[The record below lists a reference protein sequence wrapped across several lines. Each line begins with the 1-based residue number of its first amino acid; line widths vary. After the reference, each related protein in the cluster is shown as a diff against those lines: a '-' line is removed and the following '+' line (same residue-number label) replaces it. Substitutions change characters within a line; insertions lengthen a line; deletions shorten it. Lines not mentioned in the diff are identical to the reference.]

1 MLNMESSGI
10 LFKNKMD
17 KAFTQPGIEM
27 NKDTMADIDTFKK
40 GFSEEKIDVG
50 TDNKLSQN
58 NKDMVYGIVDIVKK
72 VEDMNN
78 RKTIANDM
86 IKKFKRENIKFDYDK
101 FLEMCGL
108 NKEKKSETKENLIVK
123 PVSKKFVEKFL
134 KKNGETKE
142 ATGSGSS
149 GAYSAPLFSGEEP
162 DLNKIET
169 KEQKRSTMKAAK
181 KIEKA
186 TNDEGNTFK
195 VGDKAKTFDT
205 KQKITIKGLSK
216 KNGKTMAFYM
226 DGVVGREIDI
236 DGLDPIKEQVEKVEA
251 KEATTSGSVGAYETP
266 SMWAKSTKKKD
277 WGPSRKTQIPGGGFV
292 KVKKKCTKF
301 PYCNQGDINALK
313 ITKNESVR
321 DAIKSVSK
329 RTGISENV
337 INTILEHEYEKVNK
351 RHK

>member
-108 NKEKKSETKENLIVK
+108 NKEKKSETKE
-123 PVSKKFVEKFL
+123 
-134 KKNGETKE
+134 

-162 DLNKIET
+162 DLNKVET
-169 KEQKRSTMKAAK
+169 KEQRRKTMKAAK
-181 KIEKA
+181 TVEKD

-205 KQKITIKGLSK
+205 KQTITIKGLSK
-216 KNGKTMAFYM
+216 KNGRTMAFYM

-251 KEATTSGSVGAYETP
+251 KEATTSGSVGGYETP

-313 ITKNESVR
+313 ITKNESVI

-329 RTGISENV
+329 KTGISENM
-337 INTILEHEYEKVNK
+337 IKSILEHEYEKVNK